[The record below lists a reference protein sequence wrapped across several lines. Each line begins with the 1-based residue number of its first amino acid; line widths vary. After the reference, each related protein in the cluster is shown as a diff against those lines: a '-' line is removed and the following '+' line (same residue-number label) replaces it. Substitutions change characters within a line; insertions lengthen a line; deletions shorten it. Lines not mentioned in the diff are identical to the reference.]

1 MKVVQM
7 SQKGQVLIPKKLRDR
22 YGVKPGSR
30 VQILEEKEGLLIKA
44 APNDPIE
51 AACGFI
57 EGDFSLTEDLIQ
69 EHRKEVEREKPLG
82 SR

>member
-1 MKVVQM
+1 M